1 MRRVAIIGIKPENLL
16 AKEVEEKNDK
26 DQVYQL
32 ASDLLLY
39 INSEK
44 MSGTPGGSG
53 LWARVGIG
61 QASKRD
67 GRASMW
73 DGRASKQDGR
83 ATGASKWDGRA
94 IEWDGRKQAGWAS
107 ERAGRMG
114 AQESDNYFSL

>member
-53 LWARVGIG
+53 LWARVGIRQASKQDG
-61 QASKRD
+61 RASKRD
-67 GRASMW
+67 GRASKW
-73 DGRASKQDGR
+73 DGW
-83 ATGASKWDGRA
+83 ASKWDRRV